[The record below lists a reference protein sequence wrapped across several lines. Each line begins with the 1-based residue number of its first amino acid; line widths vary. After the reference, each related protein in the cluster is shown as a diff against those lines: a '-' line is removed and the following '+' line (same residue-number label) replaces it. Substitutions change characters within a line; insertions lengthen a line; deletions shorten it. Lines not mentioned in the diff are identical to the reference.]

1 MADSKFGLGK
11 IELGKGKAKKEA
23 QAQTSEPT
31 KKKMIAYRV
40 YEQDHKA
47 LRQYSLDNDISVQ
60 KMLNMAVRLLAVE
73 YDIDLSDD
81 IMKP

>member
-11 IELGKGKAKKEA
+11 IELGKGKAKKDA
-23 QAQTSEPT
+23 KTSEPST
-31 KKKMIAYRV
+31 KKMIAYRV